1 MIYLLLVLSFIFESI
16 ITNIVHI
23 NSFLIPLFLLTSFVM
38 LYPYFK
44 GKNLNFI
51 ITCIICGF
59 IYDISFS
66 DSTFINTICFGLSG
80 LFIISC
86 YNYFKYNIYSSNL
99 INIFNIIIYRIITY
113 LLLVVLDYISF
124 NANIIFVG
132 IYKSLIINIV
142 YGIIIYL
149 LADVL
154 AKLFNIKRV

>member
-1 MIYLLLVLSFIFESI
+1 MIYILLILSFIFESI

-23 NSFLIPLFLLTSFVM
+23 NSFLIPLFLLTSLVI
-38 LYPYFK
+38 LYPYFRGNK
-44 GKNLNFI
+44 LNFI
-51 ITCIICGF
+51 ITCIICGL

-66 DSTFINTICFGLSG
+66 DSAFINMICFGLSG
-80 LFIISC
+80 LFIILC
-86 YNYFKYNIYSSNL
+86 YSYFKYSIYSISL
-99 INIFNIIIYRIITY
+99 INISNIILYRIITY
-113 LLLVVLDYISF
+113 LLLVVIDYIRF
-124 NANIIFVG
+124 NINILFAG